1 MAKRVNFYL
10 TDIQVKRLQMM
21 SKKTGLTASE
31 LVRRAVDEYWEK
43 FEKKTTERTRHKAKE
58 KMLKNA

>member
-1 MAKRVNFYL
+1 MAKRLNFYL

-31 LVRRAVDEYWEK
+31 IIRRTIDEYWEK
-43 FEKKTTERTRHKAKE
+43 FERKGRT
-58 KMLKNA
+58 KMSKGVKR